1 MPLAS
6 SSHLSPTTS
15 SIASQTTTCSSPF
28 SFISVS
34 PSISH
39 LPLALIHDES
49 NLNDTMLP
57 TPSVPRTSTN
67 PSLKMYAQRF
77 LDFVNYSS
85 SPFHAVE
92 ACRQRLVDQGFEEL
106 KERHSWQLKP
116 NHKYFFTRNA
126 SSIVAFAVG
135 GHFRPG
141 QGVSIVAAHTDSPC
155 LKLKPISKID
165 RVGYLQVG
173 VQCYGGGLWHTWFDR
188 DLSVAGRVMVAEPDG
203 SFSHRLVKV
212 SKPILR
218 IPNLAI
224 HLDRSVNEG
233 FKFNKEIHLTP
244 ILATVAQRLNSS
256 LVNPSAVPTSKG
268 TGESSES
275 ESESAEPR
283 KGAVKKAPNDG
294 QTIRNHHPEWLQL
307 LADEMQ
313 VQVGQIRDFE
323 LCLYDTQ
330 PSTLGGLYDE
340 FIFSPRLD
348 NLMMSYTSLEA
359 LLDSCALPD
368 SDEGSLDND
377 THIRLIALFDNE
389 EIGSQS
395 AYGADSALL
404 ESTLRRLQSPHTF
417 DLSSLA
423 DHDKGLSEGL
433 AFEQSI
439 HHSFLISADM
449 AHAVHPNYVD
459 KHEARHRPLMHHGI

>member
-6 SSHLSPTTS
+6 SSHLSPAS
-15 SIASQTTTCSSPF
+15 SSTAPQTTTCSSPF
-28 SFISVS
+28 SLVSVS
-34 PSISH
+34 PSTSH
-39 LPLALIHDES
+39 PPLALLHDDS
-49 NLNDTMLP
+49 NPSNTMLP

-77 LDFVNYSS
+77 LDFVNYAS

-106 KERHSWQLKP
+106 KERQSWQLKP

-135 GHFRPG
+135 GQFRPG

-188 DLSVAGRVMVAEPDG
+188 DLSVAGRVMVAELDG

-212 SKPILR
+212 NKPILR

-256 LVNPSAVPTSKG
+256 MVDLSALSASKG
-268 TGESSES
+268 TAENSES
-275 ESESAEPR
+275 ESESIEPR
-283 KGAVKKAPNDG
+283 KGAAKETPNDG

-307 LADEMQ
+307 LADELQ

-323 LCLYDTQ
+323 L
-330 PSTLGGLYDE
+330 
-340 FIFSPRLD
+340 
-348 NLMMSYTSLEA
+348 
-359 LLDSCALPD
+359 
-368 SDEGSLDND
+368 
-377 THIRLIALFDNE
+377 
-389 EIGSQS
+389 
-395 AYGADSALL
+395 
-404 ESTLRRLQSPHTF
+404 
-417 DLSSLA
+417 
-423 DHDKGLSEGL
+423 
-433 AFEQSI
+433 
-439 HHSFLISADM
+439 
-449 AHAVHPNYVD
+449 
-459 KHEARHRPLMHHGI
+459 